1 MSRYQNMSDNK
12 WRVINN
18 KAPKRRGGWK
28 LINWYKFILINVLL
42 WMKNGKI

>member
-12 WRVINN
+12 WRVINS
-18 KAPKRRGGWK
+18 KTEIKGRMET
-28 LINWYKFILINVLL
+28 INWYKFILINVLL

>member
-12 WRVINN
+12 WRIINS
-18 KAPKRRGGWK
+18 KAPQQSKGWK

>member
-12 WRVINN
+12 WRVINS
-18 KAPKRRGGWK
+18 KAPKSKGGWK

>member
-18 KAPKRRGGWK
+18 KTPKRREDGSF
-28 LINWYKFILINVLL
+28 INWYKFILINVLL

>member
-1 MSRYQNMSDNK
+1 MSDNK

-18 KAPKRRGGWK
+18 KAPKRSGGWK